1 MENQEYERDD
11 QLLEARRLKRLEQKR
26 RRKMQQ
32 RIILGVLALVIVLAI
47 VLIIRGCTTK
57 TPAPEPEQIETPAEP
72 IIETEPDTVVTLAAV
87 GDIMI
92 YDDLLAAAAAEDG
105 GYNFADMFSAISMYT
120 SSADLTVGNLELNF
134 CGEPYGGKPDFRA
147 PEELAQTL
155 KDIGFDIVQTA
166 NTYSIQNGLSGLS
179 STIKYL
185 NTVGIDHVGTYAAED
200 DKQTNGGVLLKN
212 VNGVKIA
219 FFAYTKGL
227 NNLTLPE
234 GSEYAVDLL
243 YKDYATDYSK
253 VAEKDILASIDA
265 AKALNPDIIVAM
277 MHWGSEYD
285 TGITET
291 QEEIR
296 DLLLDNDVDVI
307 IGSHSHVVGPMQEQQ
322 LVTRSGDYKNTFVAY
337 SLGNFFSSQ
346 TQDHAMESVLL
357 NLEFTKDGE
366 TGKTTLTGV
375 EYLPLYI
382 LKNETDEST
391 AFEVLPIRSAISSG
405 LFPDHEA
412 AMTDALANLRS
423 NTASDFDS
431 GE

>member
-32 RIILGVLALVIVLAI
+32 RIILGVLALVIVLAL
-47 VLIIRGCTTK
+47 VLIIRGCSAA
-57 TPAPEPEQIETPAEP
+57 PAPEPEQIETPAEP
-72 IIETEPDTVVTLAAV
+72 IVETEPDTVVTLAAV

-92 YDDLLAAAAAEDG
+92 YDDLLADALQEDG
-105 GYNFADMFSAISMYT
+105 SYNFADSFSAISMYT
-120 SSADLTVGNLELNF
+120 SSADLAVGNLELNF

-147 PEELAQTL
+147 PEALAQTL
-155 KDIGFDIVQTA
+155 KDIGFDILQTA
-166 NTYSIQNGLSGLS
+166 NTYSIQNGISGLS

-243 YKDYATDYSK
+243 YKDYSTDYSK
-253 VAEKDILASIDA
+253 VAEDDILDSIAA

-296 DLLLDNDVDVI
+296 DLLLDNDVDI
-307 IGSHSHVVGPMQEQQ
+307 ILGSHSHVVGPMVEQQ
-322 LVTRSGDYKNTFVAY
+322 LVTNSGDYKNTFVAY
-337 SLGNFFSSQ
+337 SLGNFYSSQ
-346 TQDHAMESVLL
+346 TQDHAM
-357 NLEFTKDGE
+357 
-366 TGKTTLTGV
+366 
-375 EYLPLYI
+375 
-382 LKNETDEST
+382 
-391 AFEVLPIRSAISSG
+391 
-405 LFPDHEA
+405 
-412 AMTDALANLRS
+412 
-423 NTASDFDS
+423 
-431 GE
+431 